1 MQNEF
6 RGKVTVPMAGV
17 LVEWSYKAIY
27 GTQVHVIEAYTND
40 SSGYFF
46 LPSMPVQVRV
56 AIQEAI
62 IADVREQE
70 VARMKG
76 GGNVNV

>member
-6 RGKVTVPMAGV
+6 RGKVSVLMAGV
-17 LVEWSYKAIY
+17 LVEWTYKAVY
-27 GTQVHVIEAYTND
+27 GTQIHVIEAYTKD
-40 SSGYFF
+40 GESYTMHTR
-46 LPSMPVQVRV
+46 MPQAVMV

-70 VARMKG
+70 VARMQG
-76 GGNVNV
+76 GGDGQ